1 MFEQSDEAIAQLQA
15 LRTAFAASLS
25 DKVAAIHA
33 LWQLVKQQNEGDSDE
48 LRELYRAVHNL
59 AGSAGTFGQAEV
71 SVIARRLENELK
83 PILNR
88 GNVPL
93 DVTQIQ
99 LIEVALAYMFIVSQ
113 IAVHGETTICG
124 SW

>member
-59 AGSAGTFGQAEV
+59 VGAAGTFGQAEV
-71 SVIARRLENELK
+71 SVMARRLENALK
-83 PILNR
+83 LTLNR

-99 LIEVALAYMFIVSQ
+99 LIEVELHSVGAL
-113 IAVHGETTICG
+113 VHRQSDSR